1 MSGPL
6 ALFLRQVRGGQDL
19 AGELVG
25 RAHVDEVLDVDGR
38 QDLVGECPNRVIRR
52 GGGVGG
58 HRPAD
63 RVAGQRASVELP
75 LLAAAVEQLDLL
87 MAVELEIPVRVG
99 GEPIV
104 VAAVQDHRV
113 LVGDATL
120 GQQLG
125 ELLGVDEVTFDR
137 ILQVGAPVQL
147 DRAGNMVTVICTG
160 VLVHFDENDLRRVQI
175 ALSPVGG
182 DQDIAACHGGNPF
195 A

>member
-1 MSGPL
+1 
-6 ALFLRQVRGGQDL
+6 
-19 AGELVG
+19 
-25 RAHVDEVLDVDGR
+25 
-38 QDLVGECPNRVIRR
+38 
-52 GGGVGG
+52 
-58 HRPAD
+58 
-63 RVAGQRASVELP
+63 
-75 LLAAAVEQLDLL
+75 